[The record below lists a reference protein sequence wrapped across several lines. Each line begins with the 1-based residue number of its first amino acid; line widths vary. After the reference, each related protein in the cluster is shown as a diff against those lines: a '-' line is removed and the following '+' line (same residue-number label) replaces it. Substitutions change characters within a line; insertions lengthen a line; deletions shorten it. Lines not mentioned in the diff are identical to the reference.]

1 MPGTIVQYNRT
12 KPHFLASNLPHKTA
26 FFALFCCHRPPEMT
40 RAKYQATLVKMMSYV
55 DNHEYHKDHDFTQER
70 LGQLK
75 PADLMRWFNNLTFG
89 EPLPPHGHNMNP
101 VVRCH
106 SIKYWKKALS
116 FFMPNRLMPWNE
128 LSNVGNPTRCRE
140 INELIKFV
148 QKKEVRRQG
157 APSHVRRSITEPEYN
172 RVLELLKD
180 KEDILCKY
188 GIPALMNFQFH
199 LIARIDCTT
208 QVKMENLQV
217 HNDFDFCL
225 KTKLNWSKNVNEE
238 RDAPWQIVIPSMNH
252 KRCVFLSTALWLETS
267 IAANPTAG
275 LTPYLFAFSDNVNV
289 PKGGEV
295 QSYSAGHFL
304 L

>member
-1 MPGTIVQYNRT
+1 
-12 KPHFLASNLPHKTA
+12 
-26 FFALFCCHRPPEMT
+26 
-40 RAKYQATLVKMMSYV
+40 
-55 DNHEYHKDHDFTQER
+55 
-70 LGQLK
+70 
-75 PADLMRWFNNLTFG
+75 
-89 EPLPPHGHNMNP
+89 
-101 VVRCH
+101 
-106 SIKYWKKALS
+106 
-116 FFMPNRLMPWNE
+116 
-128 LSNVGNPTRCRE
+128 
-140 INELIKFV
+140 
-148 QKKEVRRQG
+148 
-157 APSHVRRSITEPEYN
+157 
-172 RVLELLKD
+172 
-180 KEDILCKY
+180 
-188 GIPALMNFQFH
+188 MNFQFH

-217 HNDFDFCL
+217 HIDLDFCL

-275 LTPYLFAFSDNVNV
+275 LTPYLFAFSDDVNV